1 MSTKLDNPIIK
12 PVFAKLTPDMT
23 REKIKQNLVAA
34 LERSGFTIHLAEK
47 QEDKGGAS

>member
-23 REKIKQNLVAA
+23 REKIKRNLVAA
-34 LERSGFTIHLAEK
+34 LERSGFTIHSAEK
-47 QEDKGGAS
+47 QDDKGGSS